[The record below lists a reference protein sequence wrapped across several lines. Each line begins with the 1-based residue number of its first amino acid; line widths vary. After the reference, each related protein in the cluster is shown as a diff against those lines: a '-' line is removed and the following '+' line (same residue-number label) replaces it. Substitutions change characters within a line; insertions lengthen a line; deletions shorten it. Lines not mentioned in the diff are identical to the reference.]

1 MFPLRIKNRSLD
13 NIKLLFYLI
22 IGVVE
27 LLVLLCLAL
36 ELFGIIKRNYDLL
49 IFSCVFRIL
58 QVIEKVILGILIIVT
73 IANLSQPY
81 NYNGYGYGNISSWVE
96 VYLWIMYI
104 VSIVLAIYKTIMQFK
119 LKGMVKNETSKFVGT
134 A

>member
-1 MFPLRIKNRSLD
+1 M
-13 NIKLLFYLI
+13 LFYLI

-119 LKGMVKNETSKFVGT
+119 LKGMVKNETSKIVGT